1 MKKTAIILGA
11 TGFVGNRLLQ
21 KLIEDDRYETIKLFS
36 RSKIEG
42 LPIKVKQ
49 FIGDVLDLEQ
59 FSDDFT
65 GDDLFCCIGTTAK
78 KTPDKTLYKK
88 IDYGIPVSAAKLAKV
103 NHVDAFLV
111 LSAIGAD
118 KNSNVFYTK
127 TKGEMEQD
135 VLQQN
140 LKKTYILRPAIIG
153 GERDENRTLEK
164 MGLVIFKLIQ
174 PVLVGK
180 LKKYRIVNAET
191 IAQTMLHLAN
201 SENYSEGIISSDQ
214 INTIGKT
221 NKK

>member
-21 KLIEDDRYETIKLFS
+21 KLIEDVRYETIKLFS

-42 LPIKVKQ
+42 LPNKVKQ
-49 FIGDVLDLEQ
+49 IIGDILDLDQ
-59 FSDDFT
+59 FSTDFK
-65 GDDLFCCIGTTAK
+65 GDDVFCCIGTTAK
-78 KTPDKTLYKK
+78 KTPDKTLYRK
-88 IDYGIPVSAAKLAKV
+88 IDYGIPVAAAKLAKV
-103 NHVDAFLV
+103 NHIDTFLV
-111 LSAIGAD
+111 ISAIGAD
-118 KNSNVFYTK
+118 KSSNVFYTK
-127 TKGEMEQD
+127 TKGEMEQG

-164 MGLVIFKLIQ
+164 MGLVVFKLIQ

-191 IAQTMLHLAN
+191 IAQAMLHLAN
-201 SENYSEGIISSDQ
+201 SKNSSEGIVTSDQ

-221 NKK
+221 N